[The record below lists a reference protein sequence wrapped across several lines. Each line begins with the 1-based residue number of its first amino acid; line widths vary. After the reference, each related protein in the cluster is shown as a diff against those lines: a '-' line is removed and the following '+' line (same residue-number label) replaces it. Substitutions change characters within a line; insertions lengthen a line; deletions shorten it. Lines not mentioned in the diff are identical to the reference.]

1 MSRLFGN
8 EVTMDEKAL
17 DLLWERQNITA
28 MNIANVDTPHYKAQR
43 LTFEQELS
51 RRIRS
56 TAGTGED
63 AAHTEHA
70 IQRASGSVETDP
82 NESSRLD
89 GNNVDMDQE
98 QVDLVKTA
106 YQYQMLVNSIS
117 GDLKRLD
124 SAAKSF

>member
-63 AAHTEHA
+63 AAHTENA
-70 IQRASGSVETDP
+70 IRRASGSVETDP

-124 SAAKSF
+124 SATKSF

>member
-70 IQRASGSVETDP
+70 IRRASGSVETDP

-124 SAAKSF
+124 SATKSF